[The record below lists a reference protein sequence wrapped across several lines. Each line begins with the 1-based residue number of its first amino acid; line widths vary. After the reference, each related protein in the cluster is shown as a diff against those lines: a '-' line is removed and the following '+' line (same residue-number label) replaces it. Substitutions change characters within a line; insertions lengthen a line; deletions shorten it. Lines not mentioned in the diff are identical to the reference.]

1 MRYFDWSKIMFT
13 GLIQEV
19 GKVKGITKSQ
29 DFAQIEILCS
39 QVLPGLVI
47 GDSIAVNGVCLTA
60 TKVNSDSFQADV
72 MIKTL
77 ELTSLGKLS
86 SNDYVNLELAML
98 ASDRFG
104 GHFVQGHVDAVA
116 VITNVL
122 VTKDW
127 TQMQMKVSQGL
138 LKYVV
143 SQGSICLD
151 GVSLKVGEVHQDL
164 ISVWLIPKT
173 LEKTNLAEKKIGDL
187 LNVEVDLLAKHV
199 EKLMHS
205 KSNDV

>member
-1 MRYFDWSKIMFT
+1 MFT
-13 GLIQEV
+13 GIIQEV
-19 GKVKGITKSQ
+19 GKVKEITRST
-29 DFAQIEILCS
+29 DFAQIEITCG
-39 QVLPGLVI
+39 QVLSKLNI

-60 TKVNSDSFQADV
+60 TKINTVSFEADV

-86 SNDYVNLELAML
+86 NSDLVNLELAML

-116 VITNVL
+116 VVTKTL

-127 TQMQMKVSQGL
+127 TQIQIKVSSDL
-138 LKYVV
+138 LKYIVA
-143 SQGSICLD
+143 QGSICLD
-151 GVSLKVGEVHQDL
+151 GVSLTVGEVVQDL

-173 LEKTNLAEKKIGDL
+173 LEKTNFADKKIGDV

-199 EKLMHS
+199 ERLMQS
-205 KSNDV
+205 KSKDV

>member
-1 MRYFDWSKIMFT
+1 MFT
-13 GLIQEV
+13 GIIQEV
-19 GKVKGITKSQ
+19 GKVKEITRST
-29 DFAQIEILCS
+29 DFAQIEITCG
-39 QVLPGLVI
+39 QVLSKLNI

-60 TKVNSDSFQADV
+60 TKINTVSFEAYV

-86 SNDYVNLELAML
+86 NSDLVNLELAML

-116 VITNVL
+116 VVTKTL

-127 TQMQMKVSQGL
+127 TQIQIKVSPDL
-138 LKYVV
+138 LKYIVA
-143 SQGSICLD
+143 QGSICLD
-151 GVSLKVGEVHQDL
+151 GVSLTVGEVVQDL

-173 LEKTNLAEKKIGDL
+173 LEKTNFVDKKIGDV

-199 EKLMHS
+199 ERLMQS
-205 KSNDV
+205 KSKDV

>member
-1 MRYFDWSKIMFT
+1 MFT
-13 GLIQEV
+13 GIIQEV
-19 GKVKGITKSQ
+19 GKVKEITRSM
-29 DFAQIEILCS
+29 DFAQIEITCG
-39 QVLPGLVI
+39 QVLSKLNI

-60 TKVNSDSFQADV
+60 TKINTVSFEADV

-86 SNDYVNLELAML
+86 NSDLVNLELAML

-116 VITNVL
+116 VVTKTL

-127 TQMQMKVSQGL
+127 TQIQIKVSPDL
-138 LKYVV
+138 LKYIVA
-143 SQGSICLD
+143 QGSICLD
-151 GVSLKVGEVHQDL
+151 GVSLTVGEVVQDL

-173 LEKTNLAEKKIGDL
+173 LEKTNFVDKKIGDV

-199 EKLMHS
+199 ERLMQS
-205 KSNDV
+205 KSKDV

>member
-1 MRYFDWSKIMFT
+1 MFT
-13 GLIQEV
+13 GIIQEV
-19 GKVKGITKSQ
+19 GKVKEITRSM
-29 DFAQIEILCS
+29 DFAQIEITCG
-39 QVLPGLVI
+39 QVLSKLNI

-60 TKVNSDSFQADV
+60 TKINSVSFEADV

-77 ELTSLGKLS
+77 LS
-86 SNDYVNLELAML
+86 NSDLVNLELAMS

-116 VITNVL
+116 VVTKTL

-127 TQMQMKVSQGL
+127 TQIQIKVSPDL
-138 LKYVV
+138 LKYIVA
-143 SQGSICLD
+143 QGSICLD
-151 GVSLKVGEVHQDL
+151 GVSLTVGEVAQDL

-173 LEKTNLAEKKIGDL
+173 LEKTNFADKKIGDV

-199 EKLMHS
+199 ERLMQS
-205 KSNDV
+205 KSRDV

>member
-1 MRYFDWSKIMFT
+1 MFT
-13 GLIQEV
+13 GIIQEV
-19 GKVKGITKSQ
+19 GKVKEITRST
-29 DFAQIEILCS
+29 DFAQIEISCG
-39 QVLPGLVI
+39 QVLSKLNI

-60 TKVNSDSFQADV
+60 TKINTVSFEADV

-86 SNDYVNLELAML
+86 NSDLVNLELAML

-116 VITNVL
+116 VVTKTL

-127 TQMQMKVSQGL
+127 TQIQIKVSPDL
-138 LKYVV
+138 LKYIVA
-143 SQGSICLD
+143 QGSICLD
-151 GVSLKVGEVHQDL
+151 GVSLTVGEVVQNL

-173 LEKTNLAEKKIGDL
+173 LEKTNFADKKIGDV

-199 EKLMHS
+199 ERLMQS
-205 KSNDV
+205 KSKDV

>member
-1 MRYFDWSKIMFT
+1 MFT
-13 GLIQEV
+13 GIIQEV
-19 GKVKGITKSQ
+19 GKVKEITRST
-29 DFAQIEILCS
+29 DFAQIEISCG
-39 QVLPGLVI
+39 QVLSKLNI

-60 TKVNSDSFQADV
+60 TKINSVSFEADV

-86 SNDYVNLELAML
+86 NSDLVNLELAML

-116 VITNVL
+116 VVTKTL

-127 TQMQMKVSQGL
+127 TQIQIKVSPDL
-138 LKYVV
+138 LKYIVA
-143 SQGSICLD
+143 QGSICLD
-151 GVSLKVGEVHQDL
+151 GVSLTVGEVVQDL

-173 LEKTNLAEKKIGDL
+173 LEKTNFADKKIGDVI
-187 LNVEVDLLAKHV
+187 NVEVDLLAKHV
-199 EKLMHS
+199 ERLMQS
-205 KSNDV
+205 KSKDV

>member
-1 MRYFDWSKIMFT
+1 MFT
-13 GLIQEV
+13 GIIQEV
-19 GKVKGITKSQ
+19 GKVKEITRST
-29 DFAQIEILCS
+29 DFAQIEISCG
-39 QVLPGLVI
+39 QVLSKLNI

-60 TKVNSDSFQADV
+60 TKINTVSFEADV

-86 SNDYVNLELAML
+86 NSDLVNLELAML

-116 VITNVL
+116 VVTKTL

-127 TQMQMKVSQGL
+127 TQIQIKVSPDL
-138 LKYVV
+138 LKYIVA
-143 SQGSICLD
+143 QGSICLD
-151 GVSLKVGEVHQDL
+151 GVSLTVGEVAQDL

-173 LEKTNLAEKKIGDL
+173 LEKTNFADKKIGDV

-199 EKLMHS
+199 ERLMQS
-205 KSNDV
+205 KSRDV

>member
-1 MRYFDWSKIMFT
+1 MFT
-13 GLIQEV
+13 GIIQEV
-19 GKVKGITKSQ
+19 GKVKEITRST
-29 DFAQIEILCS
+29 DFAQIEITCG
-39 QVLPGLVI
+39 QVLSKLNI

-60 TKVNSDSFQADV
+60 TKINTVSFEADV

-86 SNDYVNLELAML
+86 NSDLVNLELAML
-98 ASDRFG
+98 VSDRFG

-116 VITNVL
+116 VVTKTL

-127 TQMQMKVSQGL
+127 TQIQIKVSPDL
-138 LKYVV
+138 LKYIVA
-143 SQGSICLD
+143 QGSICLD
-151 GVSLKVGEVHQDL
+151 GVSLTVGEVAQDL

-173 LEKTNLAEKKIGDL
+173 LEKTNFADKKIGDV

-199 EKLMHS
+199 ERLMQS
-205 KSNDV
+205 KSRDV

>member
-1 MRYFDWSKIMFT
+1 MFT
-13 GLIQEV
+13 GIIQEV
-19 GKVKGITKSQ
+19 GKVKEITRST
-29 DFAQIEILCS
+29 DFAQIEITCG
-39 QVLPGLVI
+39 QVLSNLNI

-60 TKVNSDSFQADV
+60 TKINTVSFEADV

-86 SNDYVNLELAML
+86 NSDLVNLELAML

-104 GHFVQGHVDAVA
+104 GHFVQGHVDTVA
-116 VITNVL
+116 VVTKTL

-127 TQMQMKVSQGL
+127 TQIQIKVSPNL
-138 LKYVV
+138 LKYIVA
-143 SQGSICLD
+143 QGSICLD
-151 GVSLKVGEVHQDL
+151 GVSLTVGEVVQDL

-173 LEKTNLAEKKIGDL
+173 LEKTNFADKKIGDV

-199 EKLMHS
+199 ERLMQS
-205 KSNDV
+205 KSKDV

>member
-1 MRYFDWSKIMFT
+1 MFT
-13 GLIQEV
+13 GIIQEV
-19 GKVKGITKSQ
+19 GKVKEITRST
-29 DFAQIEILCS
+29 DFAQIEITCG
-39 QVLPGLVI
+39 QVLSKLNI

-60 TKVNSDSFQADV
+60 TKINTVSFEADV

-77 ELTSLGKLS
+77 ELTSLSKLS
-86 SNDYVNLELAML
+86 NRDSVNLELAMS

-116 VITNVL
+116 VVTKTL

-127 TQMQMKVSQGL
+127 TQIQLKVAPDL
-138 LKYVV
+138 LKYIVA
-143 SQGSICLD
+143 QGSICLD
-151 GVSLKVGEVHQDL
+151 GVSLTVGEVAQDL

-173 LEKTNLAEKKIGDL
+173 LEKTNLADKRIGDL

-199 EKLMHS
+199 ERLMQS
-205 KSNDV
+205 KSKDV

>member
-1 MRYFDWSKIMFT
+1 MFT
-13 GLIQEV
+13 GIIQEV
-19 GKVKGITKSQ
+19 GKVKEITRST
-29 DFAQIEILCS
+29 DFAQIEITCG
-39 QVLPGLVI
+39 QVLSKLNI

-60 TKVNSDSFQADV
+60 TKINTVSFEADV

-86 SNDYVNLELAML
+86 NSDLVNLELAMS

-116 VITNVL
+116 VVTKTL

-127 TQMQMKVSQGL
+127 TQIQIKVSPDL
-138 LKYVV
+138 LKYIVA
-143 SQGSICLD
+143 QGSICLD
-151 GVSLKVGEVHQDL
+151 GVSLTVGEVAQDL

-173 LEKTNLAEKKIGDL
+173 LEKTNFADKKIGDV

-199 EKLMHS
+199 ERLMKS
-205 KSNDV
+205 KSRNV

>member
-1 MRYFDWSKIMFT
+1 MFT
-13 GLIQEV
+13 GIIQEV
-19 GKVKGITKSQ
+19 GKVKEITRST
-29 DFAQIEILCS
+29 DFAQIEITCG
-39 QVLPGLVI
+39 QVLSKLNI

-60 TKVNSDSFQADV
+60 TKINTVSFEADV

-86 SNDYVNLELAML
+86 NSDLVNLEVAML

-116 VITNVL
+116 VVTKTL

-127 TQMQMKVSQGL
+127 TQIQIKVSPDL
-138 LKYVV
+138 LKYIVA
-143 SQGSICLD
+143 QGSICLD
-151 GVSLKVGEVHQDL
+151 GVSLTVGEVVQDL

-173 LEKTNLAEKKIGDL
+173 LEKTNFADKKIGDV

-199 EKLMHS
+199 ERLMQS
-205 KSNDV
+205 KSKDV

>member
-1 MRYFDWSKIMFT
+1 MFT
-13 GLIQEV
+13 GIIQEV
-19 GKVKGITKSQ
+19 GKVKEITRSM
-29 DFAQIEILCS
+29 DFAQIEITCG
-39 QVLPGLVI
+39 QVLSKLNI

-60 TKVNSDSFQADV
+60 TKINTVSFEADV

-86 SNDYVNLELAML
+86 NSDLVNLELAML

-116 VITNVL
+116 VVTKTL

-127 TQMQMKVSQGL
+127 TQIQIKVSPDL
-138 LKYVV
+138 LKYIVA
-143 SQGSICLD
+143 QGSICLD
-151 GVSLKVGEVHQDL
+151 GVSLTVGEVVQDL

-173 LEKTNLAEKKIGDL
+173 LEKTNFADKKIGDV

-199 EKLMHS
+199 ERLMQS
-205 KSNDV
+205 KSRNV

>member
-1 MRYFDWSKIMFT
+1 MFT
-13 GLIQEV
+13 GIIQEV
-19 GKVKGITKSQ
+19 GKVKEITRST
-29 DFAQIEILCS
+29 DFAQIEITCG
-39 QVLPGLVI
+39 QVLSNLNI

-60 TKVNSDSFQADV
+60 TKINTVSFEADV

-86 SNDYVNLELAML
+86 NSDLVNLELAML

-116 VITNVL
+116 VVTKTL

-127 TQMQMKVSQGL
+127 TQIQIKVSPDL
-138 LKYVV
+138 LKYIVA
-143 SQGSICLD
+143 QGSICLD
-151 GVSLKVGEVHQDL
+151 GVSLTVGEVAQDL

-173 LEKTNLAEKKIGDL
+173 LEKTNFADKKIGDV

-199 EKLMHS
+199 ERLMQS
-205 KSNDV
+205 KSRDV

>member
-1 MRYFDWSKIMFT
+1 MFT
-13 GLIQEV
+13 GIIQEV
-19 GKVKGITKSQ
+19 GKVKEITRST
-29 DFAQIEILCS
+29 DFAQIEITCG
-39 QVLPGLVI
+39 QVLSKLNI

-60 TKVNSDSFQADV
+60 TKINTVSFEADV

-86 SNDYVNLELAML
+86 NSDLVNLELAML

-116 VITNVL
+116 VVTKTL

-127 TQMQMKVSQGL
+127 TQIQIKVSPDL
-138 LKYVV
+138 LKYIVA
-143 SQGSICLD
+143 QGSICLD
-151 GVSLKVGEVHQDL
+151 GVSLTVGEVAQDL

-173 LEKTNLAEKKIGDL
+173 LEKTNFADKKIGDV

-199 EKLMHS
+199 ERLMQS
-205 KSNDV
+205 KSKDV

>member
-1 MRYFDWSKIMFT
+1 MFT
-13 GLIQEV
+13 GIIQEV
-19 GKVKGITKSQ
+19 GKVKEITKST
-29 DFAQIEILCS
+29 DFAQIEITCG
-39 QVLPGLVI
+39 QVLSKLNI

-60 TKVNSDSFQADV
+60 TKINTVSFEADV

-86 SNDYVNLELAML
+86 NSDLVNLELAML

-116 VITNVL
+116 VVTKTL

-127 TQMQMKVSQGL
+127 TQIQIKVSPDL
-138 LKYVV
+138 LKYIVA
-143 SQGSICLD
+143 QGSICLD
-151 GVSLKVGEVHQDL
+151 GVSLTVGEVVQDL

-173 LEKTNLAEKKIGDL
+173 LEKTNFADKKIGDV

-199 EKLMHS
+199 ERLMQS
-205 KSNDV
+205 KSKDV

>member
-1 MRYFDWSKIMFT
+1 MFT
-13 GLIQEV
+13 GIIQEV
-19 GKVKGITKSQ
+19 GKVKEITRSM
-29 DFAQIEILCS
+29 DFAQIEITCN
-39 QVLPGLVI
+39 QVLNDLSI
-47 GDSIAVNGVCLTA
+47 GDSISVNGVCLTA
-60 TKVNSDSFQADV
+60 TKINTVSFEADV

-86 SNDYVNLELAML
+86 NSDLVNLELAMS

-116 VITNVL
+116 VVTKTL

-127 TQMQMKVSQGL
+127 TQIQIKVSPDL
-138 LKYVV
+138 LKYIVA
-143 SQGSICLD
+143 QGSICLD
-151 GVSLKVGEVHQDL
+151 GVSLTVGEVAQDL

-173 LEKTNLAEKKIGDL
+173 LEKTNFADKKIGDV

-199 EKLMHS
+199 ERLMQS
-205 KSNDV
+205 KSRDV

>member
-1 MRYFDWSKIMFT
+1 MFT
-13 GLIQEV
+13 GIIQEV
-19 GKVKGITKSQ
+19 GKVKEITRST
-29 DFAQIEILCS
+29 DFAQIEITCG
-39 QVLPGLVI
+39 QVLSKLNI

-60 TKVNSDSFQADV
+60 TKINTTSFEADV

-86 SNDYVNLELAML
+86 NSDSVNLELAML

-116 VITNVL
+116 VVTKTL

-127 TQMQMKVSQGL
+127 TQIQIKVSPDL
-138 LKYVV
+138 LKYIVA
-143 SQGSICLD
+143 QGSICLD
-151 GVSLKVGEVHQDL
+151 GVSLTVGEIAQDL

-173 LEKTNLAEKKIGDL
+173 LEKTNLADKKIGDL

-199 EKLMHS
+199 ERLMQN
-205 KSNDV
+205 KSRDV

>member
-1 MRYFDWSKIMFT
+1 MFT
-13 GLIQEV
+13 GIIQEV
-19 GKVKGITKSQ
+19 GKVKEITRST
-29 DFAQIEILCS
+29 DFAQIEITCG
-39 QVLPGLVI
+39 QVLSKLNI

-60 TKVNSDSFQADV
+60 TKINTVSFEADV

-86 SNDYVNLELAML
+86 NSDLVNLELAML

-116 VITNVL
+116 VVTKTL

-127 TQMQMKVSQGL
+127 TQIQIKVSPDL
-138 LKYVV
+138 LKYIVA
-143 SQGSICLD
+143 QGSICLD
-151 GVSLKVGEVHQDL
+151 GVSLTVGEVVQDL

-173 LEKTNLAEKKIGDL
+173 LEKTNFVDKKIGDV

-199 EKLMHS
+199 ERLMQS
-205 KSNDV
+205 KSKDV

>member
-1 MRYFDWSKIMFT
+1 MFT
-13 GLIQEV
+13 GIIQEV
-19 GKVKGITKSQ
+19 GKVKDIIRST
-29 DFAQIEILCS
+29 DFAQIEITCG
-39 QVLPGLVI
+39 QVLSKLNI

-60 TKVNSDSFQADV
+60 TKINTVSFEADV

-86 SNDYVNLELAML
+86 NSDLVNLELAML

-116 VITNVL
+116 VVTKTL

-127 TQMQMKVSQGL
+127 TQIQIKVSPDL
-138 LKYVV
+138 LKYIVA
-143 SQGSICLD
+143 QGSICLD
-151 GVSLKVGEVHQDL
+151 GVSLTVGEVVQDL

-173 LEKTNLAEKKIGDL
+173 LEKTNFADKKIGDV
-187 LNVEVDLLAKHV
+187 LNVEVDLLAKHI
-199 EKLMHS
+199 ERLMQNKS
-205 KSNDV
+205 KDV

>member
-1 MRYFDWSKIMFT
+1 MFT
-13 GLIQEV
+13 GIIQEV
-19 GKVKGITKSQ
+19 GKVKDIIRST
-29 DFAQIEILCS
+29 DFAQIEITCG
-39 QVLPGLVI
+39 QVLSKLNI

-60 TKVNSDSFQADV
+60 TKINTVSFEADV

-86 SNDYVNLELAML
+86 NSDLVNLELAML

-116 VITNVL
+116 VVTKTL

-127 TQMQMKVSQGL
+127 TQIQIKVSPDL
-138 LKYVV
+138 LKYIVA
-143 SQGSICLD
+143 QGSICLD
-151 GVSLKVGEVHQDL
+151 GVSLTVGEVVQDL

-173 LEKTNLAEKKIGDL
+173 LEKTNFADKKIGDV

-199 EKLMHS
+199 ERLMQS
-205 KSNDV
+205 KSRNV

>member
-1 MRYFDWSKIMFT
+1 MFT

-39 QVLPGLVI
+39 QVLTGLII

-60 TKVNSDSFQADV
+60 TKVNSESFQADI

-86 SNDYVNLELAML
+86 NNDYVNLELAML

-116 VITNVL
+116 VVTKIL

-127 TQMQMKVSQGL
+127 TEIQLKVSTEL

-151 GVSLKVGEVHQDL
+151 GVSLTVGEVNQDL

-199 EKLMHS
+199 EKLMQN
-205 KSNDV
+205 KSNNV

>member
-1 MRYFDWSKIMFT
+1 MFT
-13 GLIQEV
+13 GIIQEV
-19 GKVKGITKSQ
+19 GKVKDIIRST
-29 DFAQIEILCS
+29 DFAQIEITCG
-39 QVLPGLVI
+39 QVLSKLNI

-60 TKVNSDSFQADV
+60 TKINTVSFEADV

-86 SNDYVNLELAML
+86 NSDLVNLELAML

-116 VITNVL
+116 VVTKTL

-127 TQMQMKVSQGL
+127 TQIQIKVSPDL
-138 LKYVV
+138 LKYIVA
-143 SQGSICLD
+143 QGSICLD
-151 GVSLKVGEVHQDL
+151 GVSLTVGEVVQDL

-173 LEKTNLAEKKIGDL
+173 LEKTNFVDKKIGDV

-199 EKLMHS
+199 ERLMQS
-205 KSNDV
+205 KSKDV

>member
-1 MRYFDWSKIMFT
+1 MFT
-13 GLIQEV
+13 GIIQEV
-19 GKVKGITKSQ
+19 GKVKEITRST
-29 DFAQIEILCS
+29 DFAQIEITCG
-39 QVLPGLVI
+39 QVLSNLNI

-60 TKVNSDSFQADV
+60 TKINTVSFEADV

-86 SNDYVNLELAML
+86 NSDLVNLELAML

-116 VITNVL
+116 VVTKTL

-127 TQMQMKVSQGL
+127 TQIQIKISQDL
-138 LKYVV
+138 LKYIVA
-143 SQGSICLD
+143 QGSICLD
-151 GVSLKVGEVHQDL
+151 GVSLTVGEVVQDL

-173 LEKTNLAEKKIGDL
+173 LEKTNFADKKIGDV

-199 EKLMHS
+199 ERLMQS
-205 KSNDV
+205 KSRDV

>member
-1 MRYFDWSKIMFT
+1 MFT
-13 GLIQEV
+13 GIIQEV
-19 GKVKGITKSQ
+19 GKVKEITRST
-29 DFAQIEILCS
+29 DFAQIEISCG
-39 QVLPGLVI
+39 QVLSKLNI

-60 TKVNSDSFQADV
+60 TKINIVSFEADV

-86 SNDYVNLELAML
+86 NSDLVNLELAML

-116 VITNVL
+116 VVTKTL

-127 TQMQMKVSQGL
+127 TQIQIKVSPDL
-138 LKYVV
+138 LKYIVA
-143 SQGSICLD
+143 QGSICLD
-151 GVSLKVGEVHQDL
+151 GVSLTVGEVAQDL

-173 LEKTNLAEKKIGDL
+173 LEKTNFADKKIGDV

-199 EKLMHS
+199 ERLMQS
-205 KSNDV
+205 KSKDV

>member
-1 MRYFDWSKIMFT
+1 MFT
-13 GLIQEV
+13 GIITST
-19 GKVKGITKSQ
+19 GKIKKIEQNTKNRSAIKVSVDLGKDSKGLK
-29 DFAQIEILCS
+29 
-39 QVLPGLVI
+39 I
-47 GDSIAVNGVCLTA
+47 GQSVALNGVCLTA
-60 TKVNSDSFQADV
+60 TKINTVSFEADV

-86 SNDYVNLELAML
+86 NSDLVNLELAML

-116 VITNVL
+116 VVTKTL

-127 TQMQMKVSQGL
+127 TQIQIKVSPDL
-138 LKYVV
+138 LKYIVA
-143 SQGSICLD
+143 QGSICLD
-151 GVSLKVGEVHQDL
+151 GVSLTVGEVVQDL

-173 LEKTNLAEKKIGDL
+173 LEKTNFADKKIGDV

-199 EKLMHS
+199 ERLMQS
-205 KSNDV
+205 KSKDV

>member
-1 MRYFDWSKIMFT
+1 MFT
-13 GLIQEV
+13 GIIQEV
-19 GKVKGITKSQ
+19 GKVKEISRST
-29 DFAQIEILCS
+29 DFAQIEITCG
-39 QVLPGLVI
+39 QVLSKLNI

-60 TKVNSDSFQADV
+60 TNINTTSFEADV

-86 SNDYVNLELAML
+86 NSDLVNLELAMS

-116 VITNVL
+116 VVTKTL

-127 TQMQMKVSQGL
+127 TQIQIKVSPDL
-138 LKYVV
+138 LKYIVA
-143 SQGSICLD
+143 QGSICLD
-151 GVSLKVGEVHQDL
+151 GVSLTVGEVVQDL

-173 LEKTNLAEKKIGDL
+173 LEKTNFADKKIGDV

-199 EKLMHS
+199 ERLMQS
-205 KSNDV
+205 KSKDV

>member
-1 MRYFDWSKIMFT
+1 MFT
-13 GLIQEV
+13 GIIQEV
-19 GKVKGITKSQ
+19 GKVKEITRST
-29 DFAQIEILCS
+29 DFAQIEITCS
-39 QVLPGLVI
+39 QVLSKLNI

-60 TKVNSDSFQADV
+60 TKINTVSFEADV

-77 ELTSLGKLS
+77 ELTSLSKLS
-86 SNDYVNLELAML
+86 SSDSVNLELAMS

-116 VITNVL
+116 VVTKTL

-127 TQMQMKVSQGL
+127 TQIQLKVAPDL
-138 LKYVV
+138 LKYIVA
-143 SQGSICLD
+143 QGSICLD
-151 GVSLKVGEVHQDL
+151 GVSLTVGEVAQDL

-173 LEKTNLAEKKIGDL
+173 LEKTNLADKKIGDL

-199 EKLMHS
+199 ERLMQS
-205 KSNDV
+205 KSKDV

>member
-1 MRYFDWSKIMFT
+1 MFT
-13 GLIQEV
+13 GIIQEV
-19 GKVKGITKSQ
+19 GKVKEITRST
-29 DFAQIEILCS
+29 DFAQIEITCG
-39 QVLPGLVI
+39 QVLSNLNI

-60 TKVNSDSFQADV
+60 TKINTVSFEADV

-86 SNDYVNLELAML
+86 NSDLVNLELAML

-116 VITNVL
+116 VVTKTL

-127 TQMQMKVSQGL
+127 TQIQIKVSPDL
-138 LKYVV
+138 LKYIVA
-143 SQGSICLD
+143 QGSICLD
-151 GVSLKVGEVHQDL
+151 GVSLTVGEVVQDL

-173 LEKTNLAEKKIGDL
+173 LEKTNFADKKIGDV

-199 EKLMHS
+199 ERLMQS
-205 KSNDV
+205 KSKDV

>member
-1 MRYFDWSKIMFT
+1 MFT
-13 GLIQEV
+13 GIIQEV
-19 GKVKGITKSQ
+19 GKVKDITRSA
-29 DFAQIEILCS
+29 DFVQIEFTCGQILS
-39 QVLPGLVI
+39 NLNI

-60 TKVNSDSFQADV
+60 TKINTTSFEADV

-86 SNDYVNLELAML
+86 NSDSVNLELAML

-116 VITNVL
+116 VVTKTL

-127 TQMQMKVSQGL
+127 TQIQIKVSPDL
-138 LKYVV
+138 LKYIVA
-143 SQGSICLD
+143 QGSICLD
-151 GVSLKVGEVHQDL
+151 GVSLTVGEIAQDL

-173 LEKTNLAEKKIGDL
+173 LEKTNLADKKIGDL

-199 EKLMHS
+199 ERLMQN
-205 KSNDV
+205 KSRDV

>member
-1 MRYFDWSKIMFT
+1 MFT
-13 GLIQEV
+13 GIIQEV
-19 GKVKGITKSQ
+19 GKVKEITRST
-29 DFAQIEILCS
+29 DFAQIEITCGE
-39 QVLPGLVI
+39 VLSHLNI

-60 TKVNSDSFQADV
+60 TKINTVSFEADV

-86 SNDYVNLELAML
+86 KNVSVNLELAMS

-116 VITNVL
+116 VVTKTL

-127 TQMQMKVSQGL
+127 TQIQLKVLPDL
-138 LKYVV
+138 LKYIVA
-143 SQGSICLD
+143 QGSICLE
-151 GVSLKVGEVHQDL
+151 GVSLTVGEVAQDL

-173 LEKTNLAEKKIGDL
+173 LEKTNLADKKIGDL

-199 EKLMHS
+199 ERLIQS
-205 KSNDV
+205 KSRDV

>member
-1 MRYFDWSKIMFT
+1 MFT
-13 GLIQEV
+13 GIIQEV
-19 GKVKGITKSQ
+19 GKVKEITRST
-29 DFAQIEILCS
+29 DFAQIEITCS
-39 QVLPGLVI
+39 QVLSKLNI

-60 TKVNSDSFQADV
+60 TKINTVSFEADV

-86 SNDYVNLELAML
+86 NSDLVNLELAML

-116 VITNVL
+116 VVTKTL

-127 TQMQMKVSQGL
+127 TQIQIKVSPDL
-138 LKYVV
+138 LKYIVA
-143 SQGSICLD
+143 QGSICLD
-151 GVSLKVGEVHQDL
+151 GVSLTVGEVVQDL

-173 LEKTNLAEKKIGDL
+173 LEKTNFADKKIGDV

-199 EKLMHS
+199 ERLMQS
-205 KSNDV
+205 KSRNV

>member
-1 MRYFDWSKIMFT
+1 MFT
-13 GLIQEV
+13 GIIQEV
-19 GKVKGITKSQ
+19 GKVKEITRST
-29 DFAQIEILCS
+29 DFAQIEITCS
-39 QVLPGLVI
+39 QVLSKLNI

-60 TKVNSDSFQADV
+60 TKINTVSFEADV

-77 ELTSLGKLS
+77 ELTSLSKLS
-86 SNDYVNLELAML
+86 NRDSVNLELAMS

-116 VITNVL
+116 VITKTL

-127 TQMQMKVSQGL
+127 TQIQLKVLPDL
-138 LKYVV
+138 LKYIVA
-143 SQGSICLD
+143 QGSICLD
-151 GVSLKVGEVHQDL
+151 GVSLTVGEVAQDL

-173 LEKTNLAEKKIGDL
+173 LEKTNLADKKIGDL

-199 EKLMHS
+199 ERLMQS
-205 KSNDV
+205 KSKDV

>member
-1 MRYFDWSKIMFT
+1 MFT
-13 GLIQEV
+13 GIIQEV
-19 GKVKGITKSQ
+19 GKVKEITRST
-29 DFAQIEILCS
+29 DFAQIEITCG
-39 QVLPGLVI
+39 QVLSKLNI

-60 TKVNSDSFQADV
+60 TKINTVSFEADM

-86 SNDYVNLELAML
+86 NSDLVNLELAML

-116 VITNVL
+116 VVTKTL

-127 TQMQMKVSQGL
+127 TQIQIKVSPDL
-138 LKYVV
+138 LKYIVA
-143 SQGSICLD
+143 QGSICLD
-151 GVSLKVGEVHQDL
+151 GVSLTVGEVVQDL

-173 LEKTNLAEKKIGDL
+173 LEKTNFADKKIGDV

-199 EKLMHS
+199 ERLMQS
-205 KSNDV
+205 KSRDV